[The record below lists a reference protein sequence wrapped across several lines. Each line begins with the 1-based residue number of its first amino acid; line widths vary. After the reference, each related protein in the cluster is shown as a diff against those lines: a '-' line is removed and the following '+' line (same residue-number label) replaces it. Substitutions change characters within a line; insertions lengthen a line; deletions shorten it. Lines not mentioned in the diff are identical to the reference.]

1 MLREGYMPVLKKSR
15 WLLLKREAN
24 LKTEQRFRLRD
35 LLPYNLKTVRAYLL
49 KEAFQQLWDY
59 NSRAWAGKFLDD
71 WCRQVMRSRIE
82 PMKKIA
88 RSLREHR
95 ELILNY
101 FRAQKLL
108 SSGVVEGLN
117 NKAKVTMRKSY
128 GFRTF
133 RCLELALYHSLGK
146 LPEPESTHDFSD
158 EPFLIKRAVRV
169 GLLLRPYR
177 SAGPLVR
184 ELRLRSQCTRRSA

>member
-1 MLREGYMPVLKKSR
+1 MGP
-15 WLLLKREAN
+15 
-24 LKTEQRFRLRD
+24 
-35 LLPYNLKTVRAYLL
+35 
-49 KEAFQQLWDY
+49 
-59 NSRAWAGKFLDD
+59 GKFLDD

-108 SSGVVEGLN
+108 SSGSWRSEH
-117 NKAKVTMRKSY
+117 KAKVTMRKSY

-146 LPEPESTHDFSD
+146 LPEPESTHEF
-158 EPFLIKRAVRV
+158 F
-169 GLLLRPYR
+169 
-177 SAGPLVR
+177 
-184 ELRLRSQCTRRSA
+184 

>member
-1 MLREGYMPVLKKSR
+1 
-15 WLLLKREAN
+15 
-24 LKTEQRFRLRD
+24 
-35 LLPYNLKTVRAYLL
+35 YLL

-59 NSRAWAGKFLDD
+59 NSPAWAGKFLDD
-71 WCRQVMRSRIE
+71 WCRQGMRSRIE

-88 RSLREHR
+88 RSLRQHR

-128 GFRTF
+128 GFRTYPV
-133 RCLELALYHSLGK
+133 LELALYHSLGK
-146 LPEPESTHDFSD
+146 LPEPDSTHDF
-158 EPFLIKRAVRV
+158 FRRAISL
-169 GLLLRPYR
+169 GTKQTGAP
-177 SAGPLVR
+177 SAGNPHAG
-184 ELRLRSQCTRRSA
+184 CDAGAGNGFTF